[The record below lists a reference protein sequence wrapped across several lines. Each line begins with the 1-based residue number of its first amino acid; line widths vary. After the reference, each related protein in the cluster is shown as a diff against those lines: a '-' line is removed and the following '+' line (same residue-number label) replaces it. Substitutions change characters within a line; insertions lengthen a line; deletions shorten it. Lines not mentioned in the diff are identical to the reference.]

1 MPVQQA
7 LLNILQP
14 IFDPTFHPSSY
25 GYRPGR
31 SCQQAVS
38 KATLF
43 IRKYERAWVVDRRG
57 RIVRHGIERRL
68 TSIARRHAVPI
79 NRPCRDL
86 SKCFDR
92 LDHGLILAAVKRRV
106 TDGSVLNLIRLFL
119 ARIHESTRGVM
130 VDGEWQPTAVG
141 SPQGGV
147 ISPLIANIYLDA
159 FDQEMKRRAATGG
172 LLVGDQWLINV

>member
-1 MPVQQA
+1 M
-7 LLNILQP
+7 LDILQP
-14 IFDPTFHPSSY
+14 IFDPSFHPSSY

-119 ARIHESTRGVM
+119 KSGVM
-130 VDGEWQPTAVG
+130 VDGQWQPTVVG

-147 ISPLIANIYLDA
+147 VISPLISNIYLDA